1 MVVPIWSIHHDPN
14 IYDEP
19 EKFKPE
25 RFNDGAIKDYKEK
38 GQWLSFGDGPRTCLG
53 QRFAKAQ
60 SKACVATIVKNF
72 EMTVNKKTITP
83 LQLDPKEFL
92 GISLGG
98 LWLNFKKID

>member
-1 MVVPIWSIHHDPN
+1 MIPIWSIHYDPR

-25 RFNDGAIKDYKEK
+25 RFNDGTVKDYKDK
-38 GQWLSFGDGPRTCLG
+38 GQWLVFGDGPRTCLG

-72 EMTVNKKTITP
+72 EMTVDKKTITP
-83 LQLDPKEFL
+83 LRLDPKEFL
-92 GISLGG
+92 GTSAGG
-98 LWLNFKKID
+98 IWLNFKKIN